1 MVTSGLSLAAA
12 LAHAQS
18 VGLDRLDAQLILAY
32 LMGKNRTWVLAYD
45 ETLLPQE
52 LQTPWELCLKRRIA
66 GEPLAYLLGEKEF
79 YGLMLNVNHDVLV
92 PRPDTETLVDW
103 ALEHLAQLPPEAQVL
118 DLGTGS
124 GAIAL
129 AIKQAHP
136 DRDVWAVDC
145 SEAALS
151 IARANARRIQ
161 QTVQFCYGDWWQPF
175 AGQRFDL
182 AVSNPPYIAEAD
194 PHLAA
199 LRFEPLQAFISGTD
213 GLKDLRH
220 IIAGAPKHLKPGAW
234 LLLEHAHDQS
244 TAVQALLRQQGFGL
258 IESRLDRAGIM
269 RCTGAQWQKCNDFKR
284 LN

>member
-151 IARANARRIQ
+151 MARANARRIQ
-161 QTVQFCYGDWWQPF
+161 QTVQFCHGDWWQPF
-175 AGQRFDL
+175 VGQYFDL

-244 TAVQALLRQQGFGL
+244 AAVQALLRQQGFGL

-269 RCTGAQWQKCNDFKR
+269 RCTGAQWQKCNDFKQ